1 MQRISTNMPND
12 DMQYHL
18 RAREWRMNELQS
30 NIAEQ
35 TRIGNLR
42 DDPVAAAHSTRYQS
56 LIKRLDRYGS
66 TVGTVQSDYRI
77 SEDYLRSAN
86 ELVHRVRE
94 LAVQGANGTYSKEQK
109 AMMGVEINQ
118 ILNELVEI
126 GNARSADGESLF
138 AGDRTDSL
146 PFRAI
151 LGNVPGADG
160 QVITGVMYTGGM
172 AHNQAEVSEGS
183 FVPTG
188 FAGNQVFWAEQSEI
202 MADNDATAYVV
213 QKDSSILIDGVEI
226 GFKAGDNV
234 HAIIA
239 RINDSAAAVKASMDP
254 VGNSLVL
261 QATAPHQLFL
271 EDAAD
276 GSVLKD
282 LGMLSASGDPPHNLA
297 PDARTSGGS
306 IFDMMIFLRD
316 QLYNGETIDV
326 GGAGLKGIDL
336 GQSNLLSSI
345 AEIGARYNRLDYVQ
359 SRLAS
364 EIPEIQSRNSREV
377 DIDITQAIT
386 DLKMYEYTH
395 KAALGAAG
403 RILQPTLLDFL
414 R

>member
-18 RAREWRMNELQS
+18 RVREWKMNKLQS
-30 NIAEQ
+30 NIAKQ

-42 DDPVAAAHSTRYQS
+42 DDPVSAAHSTRYQS
-56 LIKRLDRYGS
+56 LIKRLGRYGS
-66 TVGTVQSDYRI
+66 TISNVQSDYRI
-77 SEDYLRSAN
+77 TEDYLRSAN

-94 LAVQGANGTYSKEQK
+94 LAVQGANGSYSKEQK
-109 AMMGVEINQ
+109 GMMAVEINQ
-118 ILNELVEI
+118 FLNELVEI
-126 GNARSADGESLF
+126 GNARSAEGESLF

-146 PFRAI
+146 PFRATF
-151 LGNVPGADG
+151 GNVPGADG

-188 FAGNQVFWAEQSEI
+188 FAGNRVFWAERNEV
-202 MADNDATAYVV
+202 MADNDATTYVV

-239 RINDSAAAVKASMDP
+239 RINDSAAAVRASMDP
-254 VGNSLVL
+254 VGNSLVI
-261 QATAPHQLFL
+261 QATSPHQLWL
-271 EDAAD
+271 EDAVG
-276 GSVLKD
+276 GSVLGD
-282 LGMLSASGDPPHNLA
+282 LGMLSRSGNPPHNLA
-297 PDARTSGGS
+297 PDARTAGGS
-306 IFDMMIFLRD
+306 LFDMMIFLRD
-316 QLYNGETIDV
+316 QLYNGETVDV

-336 GQSNLLSSI
+336 GQSNLLTSL
-345 AEIGARYNRLDYVQ
+345 AEIGSRYNRLDHVQ
-359 SRLAS
+359 NRLAY

>member
-18 RAREWRMNELQS
+18 RVREWKMNELQS
-30 NIAEQ
+30 NIAKQ

-42 DDPVAAAHSTRYQS
+42 DDPVSAAHSTRYQS
-56 LIKRLDRYGS
+56 LIKRLGRYGS
-66 TVGTVQSDYRI
+66 TISNVQSDYRI
-77 SEDYLRSAN
+77 TEDYLRSAN

-94 LAVQGANGTYSKEQK
+94 LAVQGANGSYSKEQK
-109 AMMGVEINQ
+109 GMMAVEINQ
-118 ILNELVEI
+118 FLNELVEI

-146 PFRAI
+146 PFRATF
-151 LGNVPGADG
+151 GNVPGADG

-188 FAGNQVFWAEQSEI
+188 FAGNRVFWAERNEV
-202 MADNDATAYVV
+202 MADNDATTYVV
-213 QKDSSILIDGVEI
+213 QKDSSILIDGIEI

-239 RINDSAAAVKASMDP
+239 RINDSAAAVRASMDP
-254 VGNSLVL
+254 VGNSLVI
-261 QATAPHQLFL
+261 QATSPHQLWL
-271 EDAAD
+271 EDAAG
-276 GSVLKD
+276 GSVLGD
-282 LGMLSASGDPPHNLA
+282 LGMLSRSGSPPHNLA
-297 PDARTSGGS
+297 PDARTAGGS

-316 QLYNGETIDV
+316 QLYNGETVDV

-336 GQSNLLSSI
+336 GQSNLLTSL
-345 AEIGARYNRLDYVQ
+345 AEIGSRYNRLDHVQ
-359 SRLAS
+359 NRLAY